1 MLIGLKLFSNFEEFP
16 FRILLYVYYLSIS
29 SQYVH
34 FYSFDFSNDLSLH
47 IARKKKLKKKLL
59 FLKKDQNI

>member
-1 MLIGLKLFSNFEEFP
+1 MLIGLKLFSNFEGFP
-16 FRILLYVYYLSIS
+16 FRILFYVHYLSIS

-47 IARKKKLKKKLL
+47 IARKA
-59 FLKKDQNI
+59 N

>member
-1 MLIGLKLFSNFEEFP
+1 MLIGLKLFSNFERFP
-16 FRILLYVYYLSIS
+16 LSIS

-47 IARKKKLKKKLL
+47 IARKKNYKKGYYN
-59 FLKKDQNI
+59 FLKRIKRFNSSNFE